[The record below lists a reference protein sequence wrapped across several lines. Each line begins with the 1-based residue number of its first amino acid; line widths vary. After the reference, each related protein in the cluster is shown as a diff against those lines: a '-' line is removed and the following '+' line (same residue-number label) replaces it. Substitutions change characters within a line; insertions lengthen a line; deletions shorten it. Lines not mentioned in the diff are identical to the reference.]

1 MAKQTWA
8 PGTMISPLPPA
19 LIASGNMT
27 SPNVMTAAWTGI
39 ICSDPVITYV
49 SIRPSRY
56 SHELISQSK
65 EFTINVPTWKIASAV
80 DTVGVKTGRNINK
93 FELTGLTPE
102 PCTKIS
108 APQVKECPISI
119 ECKVLEVRSF
129 GTHDM
134 FLAEVVAVNVDEQYI
149 EENNALNLEKA
160 GLLAYAHGFYYT
172 LGRKIGKFGF
182 SVEKKEANKTITLKT
197 DEKINKEK
205 NISKLNNL
213 KSDETFIEN
222 GVEVI
227 VKKTKLT
234 STDKTPKDK
243 ASQTHKKSDE
253 KFGKKRTISKFNK
266 ARSNEKFVEN
276 GVEVIIEKTK
286 FKKTEKPE
294 KNKTQPTSRKTDKFS
309 KKTSKK
315 TNYEPYSFKKKPDG
329 SFKKNKSK

>member
-1 MAKQTWA
+1 MAKQTWE

-19 LIASGNMT
+19 LIASGNMNT
-27 SPNVMTAAWTGI
+27 PNVMTAAWTGI

-56 SHELISQSK
+56 SHELISKSK
-65 EFTINVPTWKIASAV
+65 EFTINIPTWKIANAV
-80 DTVGVKTGRNINK
+80 DTVGVKTGRNLNK

-102 PCTKIS
+102 PSTKIS

-119 ECKVLEVRSF
+119 ECKVMEVHSF

-182 SVEKKEANKTITLKT
+182 SVEKKAPNKTIALKS
-197 DEKINKEK
+197 DKKFGKEK
-205 NISKLNNL
+205 TISKFNKA

-227 VKKTKLT
+227 VKK
-234 STDKTPKDK
+234 
-243 ASQTHKKSDE
+243 
-253 KFGKKRTISKFNK
+253 N
-266 ARSNEKFVEN
+266 
-276 GVEVIIEKTK
+276 K
-286 FKKTEKPE
+286 FKKAEKTEKLE
-294 KNKTQPTSRKTDKFS
+294 KETKPPFKSKKTDKFS

-315 TNYEPYSFKKKPDG
+315 TSYEPYSFKKKADG
-329 SFKKNKSK
+329 SFKKKKFN